1 MGGRTAQL
9 TGPDVHLGREG
20 GQTAGGI
27 DGQHAGR
34 VVGAGQ
40 EHGVHHI
47 DAAHRLAGLQAD
59 GVAPVGPDGL
69 KFRCEAGRDGDT
81 GTEVG
86 AAFQHEKGRH
96 HLGQA
101 GDAAGKVGVLLHEN
115 FAGVGIEE
123 VDGFLRVGGLNG
135 HRVDGETGQ
144 CRCSHECSGQNQSQ
158 KPPRKGMKLHK
169 LILLRKPGG
178 FLAPTIRAIIK
189 NTINEAKE
197 KGGFSTMT
205 LSFGGKMPRDEGAV
219 FVAANATVL
228 GDVTLGRGVNIW
240 YGAVLR
246 ADEGALILGENSN
259 VQDNAVLH
267 CDPGGQ
273 VVLGKNVT
281 VGHSA
286 IVHGCTVGDNSL
298 IGMHATILNH
308 AVVGRNCIIGA
319 GALVPEG
326 MVIPDNSVAVGVPA
340 RVIKTIRDD
349 QLAHNIENAKAYVEM
364 GRQHAAL

>member
-27 DGQHAGR
+27 DGQHAGC

-69 KFRCEAGRDGDT
+69 KFRREAGRDGDT
-81 GTEVG
+81 GIEVG

-144 CRCSHECSGQNQSQ
+144 CRCSHECSGQGQSQ

-169 LILLRKPGG
+169 LILLRK
-178 FLAPTIRAIIK
+178 L
-189 NTINEAKE
+189 
-197 KGGFSTMT
+197 
-205 LSFGGKMPRDEGAV
+205 GAS
-219 FVAANATVL
+219 L
-228 GDVTLGRGVNIW
+228 
-240 YGAVLR
+240 LR
-246 ADEGALILGENSN
+246 
-259 VQDNAVLH
+259 Q
-267 CDPGGQ
+267 
-273 VVLGKNVT
+273 
-281 VGHSA
+281 
-286 IVHGCTVGDNSL
+286 
-298 IGMHATILNH
+298 
-308 AVVGRNCIIGA
+308 
-319 GALVPEG
+319 
-326 MVIPDNSVAVGVPA
+326 
-340 RVIKTIRDD
+340 
-349 QLAHNIENAKAYVEM
+349 
-364 GRQHAAL
+364 